1 MERFENI
8 NTNEIPVDIIEK
20 FKTGALLLA
29 GDEKQSNALCINN
42 ISIGHM
48 WDRNIVT
55 TALKPLRY
63 TKEFVDLNETFSIN
77 FFDDNY
83 QTDVYYIGSI
93 SGRDTDKMKKSNLKR
108 GTYKGTPFFTDANI
122 IVFCKKLFAQEFKE
136 SEFLDRE
143 ILNKFYVFKDYH
155 TIYIAEIEKVLVRA

>member
-1 MERFENI
+1 MNSFR
-8 NTNEIPVDIIEK
+8 EIKVSELPLNPFLDFNHGTLV
-20 FKTGALLLA
+20 LA
-29 GDEKQSNALCINN
+29 GDEKQSNALCLSNATLGTMWEK
-42 ISIGHM
+42 SVVTIG
-48 WDRNIVT
+48 I
-55 TALKPLRY
+55 KPLRY